1 MSERIPPNNRE
12 AEEAI
17 LGAMMMSKKTVTK
30 DFGMATRRGCR
41 IEHSAINNIKHPIF
55 SRQCEI
61 EKKLTGTRVRGTHHI

>member
-1 MSERIPPNNRE
+1 MIERIRLNSRD
-12 AEEAI
+12 AEESV

-61 EKKLTGTRVRGTHHI
+61 KKN